1 MDKENYDEKYQK
13 STKEKVKNQ
22 HPIPSNNNKNDE
34 NIFDA
39 PQEIE

>member
-13 STKEKVKNQ
+13 STKEKVKNL
-22 HPIPSNNNKNDE
+22 HPIPSNNKNDE
-34 NIFDA
+34 IIFNA